1 MYIFGL
7 GDATAASLRTRPTLY
22 AHRRLIFDL
31 PCAARTTLV
40 IITISIVHGLFGHAH
55 VLRLK
60 ILLRLVGRA
69 SGTQFGTPR
78 STAVLCSDSL
88 RARPP
93 GRGTEYGE
101 KVLLMRVLKSLG
113 GNRD

>member
-22 AHRRLIFDL
+22 APRRLIFDL

-40 IITISIVHGLFGHAH
+40 IITISIVHGSFGHYH
-55 VLRLK
+55 VYHVLK
-60 ILLRLVGRA
+60 ILLVGR
-69 SGTQFGTPR
+69 GTPR
-78 STAVLCSDSL
+78 STAVLCTDSL

>member
-1 MYIFGL
+1 MYISGL

-60 ILLRLVGRA
+60 ILLVGRGT
-69 SGTQFGTPR
+69 STQFGTPR
-78 STAVLCSDSL
+78 STAVLRTDSL

>member
-31 PCAARTTLV
+31 PCAARTALV

-60 ILLRLVGRA
+60 ILLVGR
-69 SGTQFGTPR
+69 GTQFGTPR